1 MCDCTLPIYR
11 VNLPFNSGAVCP
23 SDRRI
28 YGTVG
33 RRDPLNDCQI
43 SPADLPLLH
52 LGGENC
58 GAVRIFRQNKSTCG
72 IPVQAVDAAVDE
84 GLSLFLKIPGGSVGK
99 GVIVVADGRVDRHVR
114 RLIYNQKI
122 FILIENGKIH
132 FHRQNILTVFRFRD
146 MNAKKIPGMKNRFA
160 EASFPV

>member
-1 MCDCTLPIYR
+1 M
-11 VNLPFNSGAVCP
+11 
-23 SDRRI
+23 
-28 YGTVG
+28 G

-84 GLSLFLKIPGGSVGK
+84 GLSLFLKIPGRSVGK
-99 GVIVVADGRVDRHVR
+99 GVVVIGRWKDAQAC
-114 RLIYNQKI
+114 LPAY
-122 FILIENGKIH
+122 L
-132 FHRQNILTVFRFRD
+132 
-146 MNAKKIPGMKNRFA
+146 
-160 EASFPV
+160 